1 MNTNSYTINKINISN
16 FRGVTGECTIDV
28 GGKHLFLFGPNG
40 FGKSTVVEAIRWC
53 LFGSPAGQQEI
64 EVRNTFFPA
73 NASEVTLSLA
83 AVSKGYNVRRRLS
96 PGAPRSRQIIT
107 DSNGKELNQQQAF
120 PLLARLGQPTGTQII
135 FAAQHAAGR
144 RQSEISDFSK
154 VLYFYLEIEKIPE
167 LLEKLNKMLE
177 ERRAEHQE
185 MAKQIEVFAEEI
197 RSKITVLQGKKDE
210 ILKNPP
216 WGKGIPTTNETNR
229 KVEVVFQEMASLCN
243 KETSTGLSE
252 EVKLSSVLEW
262 NSAIISD
269 TKEMLQTQLGE
280 LESRSKALVDLLDSW
295 TNCTQEMEAL
305 QSKIAEIEIEERNL
319 TSEKPY
325 NDIVAQSQEL
335 KEKYEEEILLI
346 AIARNAT
353 QYFAKF
359 GTSKC
364 PVCNVTLSSKPVCE
378 GEDSICK
385 EHEQQIRLLED
396 LIEHLSC
403 IHQEINSSQALLQKK
418 QENLVEIKKKAGEAV
433 SKSNTEIIDIE
444 TAMNQLN
451 TAIKSIHNQIED
463 SQAESDRRLKRVN
476 DIKAELRFHSYQKQL
491 TTLENILAERI
502 NGSRN
507 LLAEYASVLN
517 TSEDIGKLLL
527 HSFNEQINSKLPP
540 LNDSITRVYAQ
551 LTANRSYDG
560 ITITKQ
566 PSRSEKMFEPD
577 RLELQVT
584 SSKCP
589 GKSFPSSVLNGQA
602 TRALQ
607 LVPYFV
613 FSEYWRDLMELDL
626 LLVDDPSESFD
637 TSHLDNLMSVLSSVA
652 SHTQIVLASH
662 EDDKLIPLINK
673 HFDKNNICIVKV
685 TDFDPYKGPKLE
697 QL

>member
-16 FRGVTGECTIDV
+16 FRGVTEECTIDV

-120 PLLARLGQPTGTQII
+120 PLLARLGQQTGTQVI

-154 VLYFYLEIEKIPE
+154 VIYFYLKIEKIPE
-167 LLEKLNKMLE
+167 LLEKLNKMSE
-177 ERRAEHQE
+177 DRRAELQE
-185 MAKQIEVFAEEI
+185 MAKQIDAFAEEI
-197 RSKITVLQGKKDE
+197 RIKIDKLQSIKNE

-216 WGKGIPTTNETNR
+216 WGKGSIPTINETNR
-229 KVEVVFQEMASLCN
+229 KVEVVFQEMARLCN
-243 KETSTGLSE
+243 KETPTGLSE
-252 EVKLSSVLEW
+252 EIKLSSVLEW
-262 NSAIISD
+262 NNAIISD
-269 TKEMLQTQLGE
+269 TREVLQTQLGG
-280 LESRSKALVDLLDSW
+280 LESRSKTLADLLDSW

-305 QSKIAEIEIEERNL
+305 QNKIAELETEKRNL

-335 KEKYEEEILLI
+335 KKKYEEKRLLI
-346 AIARNAT
+346 AIARNVT
-353 QYFAKF
+353 QYFARF

-364 PVCNVTLSSKPVCE
+364 PVCNTTLSSKPVCE
-378 GEDSICK
+378 EEDLIFK

-396 LIEHLSC
+396 LIDRLNC
-403 IHQEINSSQALLQKK
+403 IYQEIKSSQALLQKM
-418 QENLVEIKKKAGEAV
+418 QENLVEIKKKAGETV

-444 TAMNQLN
+444 TTIKQLN
-451 TAIKSIHNQIED
+451 SDIESIRNQIED
-463 SQAESDRRLKRVN
+463 SQVEFDRRLKRVN

-491 TTLENILAERI
+491 TTLENILAERV
-502 NGSRN
+502 NGARN

-527 HSFNEQINSKLPP
+527 RSFNEQIDSELPA

-560 ITITKQ
+560 VTIIKQ

-584 SSKCP
+584 SSRCP

-613 FSEYWRDLMELDL
+613 FSEYWHDFMELGL

-697 QL
+697 